1 MLLKNGLFV
10 FLLVGAL
17 CVVGGC
23 STAPS
28 GAGGVV
34 RDSHERLNGVLWV
47 QTSAEYEV
55 MTRSLFAQA
64 QLSLARAKADGKWT
78 AALEQTENYE
88 SLPPAIIVDIDE
100 TILDNSPFSGRLV
113 KARSGYDHAIWT
125 EWAGQGLAGAIP
137 GAVEFLQYADK
148 SGVTVLYVTNREYG
162 VEAAT
167 RKNLQ
172 ALGFPITERTDVVLT
187 KKEPPHNWA
196 SDKAARRAF
205 LAKTYRILLLIGDDL
220 GDFVSGSK
228 NAPEVRQELA
238 QKYSQRWGVSWF
250 LLPNPLYGSWET
262 SLYDQSLP
270 DQQVLE
276 HKIDHVTGFE

>member
-1 MLLKNGLFV
+1 MLQKNAFIV
-10 FLLVGAL
+10 FFLLGCL
-17 CVVGGC
+17 CFAEGC

-28 GAGGVV
+28 AAGGMI
-34 RDSHERLNGVLWV
+34 RDSHERLNGVLWI

-64 QLSLARAKADGKWT
+64 QQSLARAKADGMWT
-78 AALEQTENYE
+78 AALEQTENYDL
-88 SLPPAIIVDIDE
+88 LPPAIIVDIDE

-125 EWAGQGLAGAIP
+125 EWAGQGIAGAIP
-137 GAVEFLQYADK
+137 GAVELLQYAHQN
-148 SGVTVLYVTNREYG
+148 GVTVLYVTNREYG

-172 ALGFPITERTDVVLT
+172 ALGFPITEGTDVVLT
-187 KKEPPHNWA
+187 KKEPPHNWG
-196 SDKAARRAF
+196 SDKTSRRGF
-205 LAKTYRILLLIGDDL
+205 LAKNYRILLLIGDDL
-220 GDFVSGSK
+220 GDFVSGAKSD
-228 NAPEVRQELA
+228 PEVRRQLA
-238 QKYSQRWGVSWF
+238 QKHAQRWGVSWF

-262 SLYDQSLP
+262 SLYDQSLS